1 MLCQQSN
8 IPVSRL
14 MLQEEALQTQ
24 LQRLGLQGGGERCNI
39 SEMKVAEGEGDVS
52 QKTLSSWDERLREL
66 IVGCEP
72 RNV

>member
-1 MLCQQSN
+1 
-8 IPVSRL
+8 
-14 MLQEEALQTQ
+14 
-24 LQRLGLQGGGERCNI
+24 
-39 SEMKVAEGEGDVS
+39 MKVAEGEGDVS